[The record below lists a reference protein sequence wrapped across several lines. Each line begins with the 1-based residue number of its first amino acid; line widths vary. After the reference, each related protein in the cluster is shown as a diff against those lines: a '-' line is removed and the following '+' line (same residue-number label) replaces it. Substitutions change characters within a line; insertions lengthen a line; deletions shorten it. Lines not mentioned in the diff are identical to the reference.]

1 VETRTWPNS
10 SAQGCGLLTRPRV
23 RKGPTEVSCACTR
36 PRSRTGLGCHRIESQ
51 STSTWSWLLYP
62 LVFLLLHL
70 LLLVPSRSFAALL
83 NQSAPNVPTTPFVL
97 FIQPFAISCLKLE
110 RLVNWR
116 SAFPSAVAPI
126 PVCAAVNQNFNSY
139 LALVGD
145 KVDNI
150 PGVPGVGPKTAA
162 RWLSQHDTVA
172 GLVARAAEIKGKVGK
187 SLRDSLPQLGL
198 SHELATVKIDVDLD
212 GVTVN
217 DLVISPPE
225 SVVLRGLLIDLEF
238 ESWLTSLNNA
248 ALAPGLPAEQCQ
260 IVLCQADF
268 DVVLGRL
275 RPHLLQRVG
284 CWETQLHHRSL
295 A

>member
-1 VETRTWPNS
+1 
-10 SAQGCGLLTRPRV
+10 
-23 RKGPTEVSCACTR
+23 
-36 PRSRTGLGCHRIESQ
+36 
-51 STSTWSWLLYP
+51 
-62 LVFLLLHL
+62 
-70 LLLVPSRSFAALL
+70 
-83 NQSAPNVPTTPFVL
+83 
-97 FIQPFAISCLKLE
+97 
-110 RLVNWR
+110 
-116 SAFPSAVAPI
+116 
-126 PVCAAVNQNFNSY
+126 VNQNLNSY

-145 KVDNI
+145 KADNI

-172 GLVARAAEIKGKVGK
+172 GLVARAAEIKGKAGK

-248 ALAPGLPAEQCQ
+248 ALAPGLPAVDCRK
-260 IVLCQADF
+260 ATNF
-268 DVVLGRL
+268 R
-275 RPHLLQRVG
+275 
-284 CWETQLHHRSL
+284 WK
-295 A
+295 